1 MVNESMRFETITWEK
16 KGQIGL
22 LTLNRPERYN
32 AISYQLRDEVA
43 TVLDGLKYDTDCRV
57 LVITGA
63 GKAFCSGT
71 DLKGKL
77 FEGDIKDRTPHLYD
91 SQKRLSDLIVGFRQ
105 IPQPIIAA
113 VNGVAAGGGMCFAL
127 ASDVRVAGPNARFI
141 ASFVN
146 VGLSGGELGSSYFLP
161 RLVGLSRASELLLT
175 GREVLAEEALQI
187 GLVSRLTAEGEV
199 LPAALEIAESMLEK
213 SPLGLKLTKE
223 ILNTALEHD
232 LEASLQVEN
241 RSQLLCVMS
250 GSFEE
255 AIKRF
260 ENRKNKKQTQ

>member
-1 MVNESMRFETITWEK
+1 MVNESARFETITWEK
-16 KGQIGL
+16 RGEIGL

-32 AISYQLRDEVA
+32 AISYQLRDELA
-43 TVLDGLKYDTDCRV
+43 TVLDSLKYDTDCRV
-57 LVITGA
+57 LVLTGA

-71 DLKGKL
+71 DLKGTRL
-77 FEGDIKDRTPHLYD
+77 EGDLKERAPQLYD
-91 SQKRLSDLIVGFRQ
+91 SQKRLSDLIVRFRQ

-127 ASDVRVAGPNARFI
+127 ASDVRIAGPSARFI

-187 GLVSRLTAEGEV
+187 GLVSRLTAEDHEV
-199 LPAALEIAESMLEK
+199 LSVALEMAESMLEK
-213 SPLGLKLTKE
+213 SPLGLKLTKD
-223 ILNTALEHD
+223 ILNTALDHD

-241 RSQLLCVMS
+241 RSQVLCVLS
-250 GSFEE
+250 GTFEE

-260 ENRKNKKQTQ
+260 ENRKNKR